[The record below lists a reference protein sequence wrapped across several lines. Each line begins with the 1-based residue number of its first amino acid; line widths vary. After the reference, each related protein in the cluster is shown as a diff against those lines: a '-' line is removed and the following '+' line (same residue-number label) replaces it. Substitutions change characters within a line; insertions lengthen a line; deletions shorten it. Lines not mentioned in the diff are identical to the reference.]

1 MGPHFVVP
9 KNIYKIFD
17 VNFGIELP
25 YTTLRMKKLWST
37 DETLY
42 SFNWRTF
49 NHFPKIQNFKIF
61 EYFSK
66 NKNNFLGID

>member
-9 KNIYKIFD
+9 KNIYKIYD

-49 NHFPKIQNFKIF
+49 NHFPKI
-61 EYFSK
+61 
-66 NKNNFLGID
+66 